1 MPSEIQQ
8 IKDLRQTIENKN
20 EHIRLLNEVNA
31 QLEAQL
37 RQSVE
42 LRAFLNGKV
51 AGIMELV
58 GTFLED

>member
-1 MPSEIQQ
+1 MPSEIQD

-37 RQSVE
+37 RQSEE

>member
-37 RQSVE
+37 RQSEE

-51 AGIMELV
+51 AGIMELI